1 MGVGASKRLSAV
13 NWGIVSEMSLA
24 WILTFRAAAFGVFDD
39 KAFMLIFD
47 GSQLLGASR
56 VMNDVRELDL
66 EVCRCLSDNGLAVV
80 PIPPASCA
88 TMRDGELEHVD
99 LSIFHRYMDR
109 EMVPVTYGDVAW
121 DGIKG
126 LSICSGDQMMMALA
140 REFLPPIEREDI
152 VSLSHELDD
161 VVDALD
167 EIMQRIYMYNVRSIR
182 PETLEFTDLIIRCC
196 NALAEAAQE
205 FRNFKRSK
213 TLASKLV
220 EVNNLEG
227 EGDTLHSKYTR
238 KLFCEKN
245 SELDIIVWMN
255 LFEGLEMCFDKCER
269 ATDLMEGVILKN
281 S

>member
-1 MGVGASKRLSAV
+1 
-13 NWGIVSEMSLA
+13 MSRQGKKGFDYFDYFHKCA
-24 WILTFRAAAFGVFDD
+24 ECAQRAANF
-39 KAFMLIFD
+39 LH
-47 GSQLLGASR
+47 
-56 VMNDVRELDL
+56 E
-66 EVCRCLSDNGLAVV
+66 CLSDFNIEKFPDQMEKMHAIENSADTLK
-80 PIPPASCA
+80 
-88 TMRDGELEHVD
+88 H
-99 LSIFHRYMDR
+99 
-109 EMVPVTYGDVAW
+109 
-121 DGIKG
+121 
-126 LSICSGDQMMMALA
+126 QMMMALA